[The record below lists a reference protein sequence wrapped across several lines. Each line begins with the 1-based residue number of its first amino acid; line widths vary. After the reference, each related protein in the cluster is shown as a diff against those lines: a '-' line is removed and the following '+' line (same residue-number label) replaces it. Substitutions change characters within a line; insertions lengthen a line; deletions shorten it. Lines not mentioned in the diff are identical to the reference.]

1 MRILASTE
9 AGFITPEAWD
19 QIVAGAPEGHLLQT
33 WAWGELK
40 AAYGWT
46 ARRYLIERDGAPA
59 AAAQVLYRRLGPF
72 TTGYLPKGP
81 VLLDDD
87 PATAETLWGAI
98 HAAAQK
104 MRAIALKV
112 EPEWLDANDDA
123 HARLRRWG
131 FRPEA
136 ETVQPRRTIVVDLD
150 GSEDEILARMKAKW
164 RYNIRLS
171 ARKDVAVEAAGPE
184 GLATFYDLMQVTG
197 ARDGFGV
204 HSRDYYARAL
214 ALFAPLDR
222 AQLFLASYEGEPLG
236 GLMAFAFNGNAY
248 YMYGASSNA
257 HRERMPNHGL
267 QWRAMQWARERGCRQ
282 YDFWGITDVEGD
294 ETSAALSG
302 VERFKG
308 GFGGRVVRY
317 AGAHDYVY
325 RPMLYRALQSAWSW
339 RRRRNA
345 GAAAAGNALGG
356 D

>member
-9 AGFITPEAWD
+9 AGFVTPEVWD
-19 QIVAGAPEGHLLQT
+19 RIVADAPEGHLLQT

-46 ARRYLIERDGAPA
+46 PRRYLVERDGAPV
-59 AAAQVLYRRLGPF
+59 AAAQVLYRRLGPY
-72 TTGYLPKGP
+72 TMGYVPKGP

-87 PATAETLWGAI
+87 PTTAESLWGAI
-98 HAAAQK
+98 HAAAKK
-104 MRAIALKV
+104 MRAIAMKV
-112 EPEWLDANDDA
+112 EPEWLDADAAA
-123 HARLRRWG
+123 HARLQGWG

-150 GSEDEILARMKAKW
+150 GDEDEILARMKAKW

-171 ARKDVAVEAAGPE
+171 ARKDVAVAAVGLE
-184 GLATFYDLMQVTG
+184 GLGTFYDLMRITG
-197 ARDGFGV
+197 ERDRFGV
-204 HSRDYYARAL
+204 HSRDYYERAL

-236 GLMAFAFNGNAY
+236 GLMAFAFNGSAY

-282 YDFWGITDVEGD
+282 YDFWGITDIEGD
-294 ETSAALSG
+294 PASADLSG

-317 AGAHDYVY
+317 VGAYDHVY
-325 RPMLYRALQSAWSW
+325 RPLLYRLLQLAWA
-339 RRRRNA
+339 RRR
-345 GAAAAGNALGG
+345 GVAAAGS